1 MRNDY
6 ADAVLRV
13 ASLVGPGS
21 VLSYGDVAELLDA
34 GGPRQV
40 GAAMSRSGVAG
51 GRGADGGPGSGVV
64 PWWRVIRANGTLPDP
79 LAAEAQEHWAAE
91 ATPLRG
97 GRVDMARARWRPTER
112 DFAEIDALAEGLSH
126 SAAPKRGTP
135 MV

>member
-13 ASLVGPGS
+13 ASLVGPGR

-40 GAAMSRSGVAG
+40 GAAMSRSGEAG
-51 GRGADGGPGSGVV
+51 GRGAV
-64 PWWRVIRANGTLPDP
+64 PWWRVIRANGTLPEP
-79 LAAEAQEHWAAE
+79 LAAEALEHWAAE

-97 GRVDMARARWRPTER
+97 GRVDMARARWSPTEL
-112 DFAEIDALAEGLSH
+112 DFAEIDALAEGLSRGG
-126 SAAPKRGTP
+126 APKRGTP
-135 MV
+135 LV